1 MRQSTFIQVS
11 IASVL
16 GLLPST
22 ALALGLGNMQVLSE
36 PGHPFKAIIP
46 VQSITHAEGDS
57 LLAGFPEH
65 RNTYTLAGIQVP
77 APGWKAVLVRKPT
90 WHILVTAPTPVTQ
103 ATSLLVQAQWSG
115 GQVMRE
121 YALPRG
127 AAASA
132 VEAPVHPPVSPVKA
146 VAEKHI
152 AQQAPSSTPLQG
164 ASLAG
169 GSPSQGATPS
179 QGAAPL
185 YHGWSRMAQYRV
197 RAGQCLSEIAVALRG
212 NETVTPDQIMAAL
225 VRANP
230 AAFVAGDPNQLRSGV
245 VLTLPN
251 MRQVQ
256 AMTPTQAFAWMR
268 GQAHSAPSVAS
279 LLRKKSPA
287 ATPPKTAPATKLIL
301 TSAPST
307 IHPVVKK
314 VVSPAERLEEHRL
327 LMSDQVLQKKMQSMD
342 ALTNTMQDDLV
353 KENGV
358 IQNLRHTTPGDLQQM
373 LPWAS
378 IGGNVLLLMLFV
390 WMWRRQEKMAGG
402 SAEYPEAEA
411 ENGA

>member
-46 VQSITHAEGDS
+46 VQSVTHVEGDS

-65 RNTYTLAGIQVP
+65 RDTYTLADIQAP

-90 WHILVTAPTPVTQ
+90 WHLLVTAPTPVTQ

-132 VEAPVHPPVSPVKA
+132 VEAPVHPPVSPLKA

-152 AQQAPSSTPLQG
+152 AQQAPSSTPSQG
-164 ASLAG
+164 AV
-169 GSPSQGATPS
+169 PSQGAT
-179 QGAAPL
+179 PL

-212 NETVTPDQIMAAL
+212 NDVVTPDQIMAAL

-287 ATPPKTAPATKLIL
+287 TTPPKTAPATKLVL

-314 VVSPAERLEEHRL
+314 VVPPAERLEEHRL
-327 LMSDQVLQKKMQSMD
+327 LTSDQTLQKKMQRMD

-353 KENGV
+353 KDDGV
-358 IQNLRHTTPGDLQQM
+358 IQNLRHAAPDDLQQM

-390 WMWRRQEKMAGG
+390 WMWRRQEKMAGWRG
-402 SAEYPEAEA
+402 EYPEAEA